1 MGTAN
6 GLITT
11 PAALGWLS
19 KPRGVVIAL
28 GAASVAAVIALSE
41 HWLSITDLVPLL
53 FVLPCA
59 AMMLKCMKGMNRGP
73 QTDTTQAPAQS
84 DIPTPPAT
92 RNEYKPELVH
102 WSG

>member
-6 GLITT
+6 RLMTT
-11 PAALGWLS
+11 PATLGWLS

-28 GAASVAAVIALSE
+28 AVASALVIALAQ
-41 HWLSITDLVPLL
+41 HWLAITDLVPLL

-59 AMMLKCMKGMNRGP
+59 AMMLRCMKGMNRGP
-73 QTDTTQAPAQS
+73 QTDTTEATAQS
-84 DIPTPPAT
+84 DIPTIPAT
-92 RNEYKPELVH
+92 RNEYKPEPVH